1 MTRSS
6 MAAGLLFLFLFTG
19 QMCVAGPLSEG
30 LVDSFRARA
39 LAKRFHQEQRT
50 ISRPLARDHRRHR
63 RQGQIRLAVNKE
75 ATNSSTV
82 VPPQIVRPKVKLESP
97 IGKKEDS
104 GMDKMSGSQEP
115 MGPRKGRPN
124 RDIKAIIEADME
136 SGGDV
141 DDGAVEF
148 MISEMEKEMMRV
160 MPMAGMPQYGAIT
173 FRDGR
178 VDFEP
183 GSSETSTDSSTSSAP
198 SPPEAPALPL
208 EKRDSELR
216 AVNTWE
222 GHPSPY
228 RPKKPY
234 EPSKHSKSEDYAD
247 IVSKSLWFYQVQRS
261 GLLMASPRPVRWR
274 NDSALKDGFDNNI
287 DLTGGYYDAGDYL
300 KFTFPLSA
308 AMTTLA
314 WAGTDHYDGVTKSNN
329 MGYWDET
336 LRWGLDWMMK
346 AHPSADVLYVQVG
359 DGKVDN
365 NYWGGDRTIPTP
377 RPSFS
382 IDRGSPG
389 TDAAAGAAAAFASGA
404 IFYSAII
411 GDQDYAK
418 RLLKHAISLYYFAE
432 SAPKL
437 VYQKS
442 VPAVGEWYAS
452 SDYADELVLAGLL
465 LYRATSNIYF
475 LQRAE
480 LYFNKYKV
488 YESRDPVDWDSKH
501 GLCFLLGAQLVEQA
515 KITSSVDWKANL
527 AAYLKE
533 AALKQGKTPGGLLY
547 YPGSSDENSLPTAMG
562 ITYIMTEYARLFPSD
577 PLSKQL
583 RQLAD
588 QQIDYVFGSNPR
600 GMTYI
605 VGITEKSPK
614 NPQSAMASGGND
626 IGNIDHSPEHMAH
639 VLYGGMVGGP
649 AKDDSFQDKRSNY
662 KQSECALDYNA
673 PITAIMV
680 SEFELGKL
688 PYYARQP
695 LQPANVAVAG
705 KPQGRPGPH
714 TG

>member
-1 MTRSS
+1 

-247 IVSKSLWFYQVQRS
+247 IVSKSLWFYQVQREQCTRLRRL
-261 GLLMASPRPVRWR
+261 GALLLTS
-274 NDSALKDGFDNNI
+274 DSQLQV
-287 DLTGGYYDAGDYL
+287 
-300 KFTFPLSA
+300 A
-308 AMTTLA
+308 ACS
-314 WAGTDHYDGVTKSNN
+314 W
-329 MGYWDET
+329 
-336 LRWGLDWMMK
+336 
-346 AHPSADVLYVQVG
+346 
-359 DGKVDN
+359 
-365 NYWGGDRTIPTP
+365 
-377 RPSFS
+377 
-382 IDRGSPG
+382 
-389 TDAAAGAAAAFASGA
+389 
-404 IFYSAII
+404 
-411 GDQDYAK
+411 
-418 RLLKHAISLYYFAE
+418 RLLDQFGGGTILPSKMALITIS
-432 SAPKL
+432 
-437 VYQKS
+437 
-442 VPAVGEWYAS
+442 
-452 SDYADELVLAGLL
+452 
-465 LYRATSNIYF
+465 T
-475 LQRAE
+475 
-480 LYFNKYKV
+480 
-488 YESRDPVDWDSKH
+488 
-501 GLCFLLGAQLVEQA
+501 
-515 KITSSVDWKANL
+515 
-527 AAYLKE
+527 
-533 AALKQGKTPGGLLY
+533 
-547 YPGSSDENSLPTAMG
+547 
-562 ITYIMTEYARLFPSD
+562 
-577 PLSKQL
+577 
-583 RQLAD
+583 
-588 QQIDYVFGSNPR
+588 
-600 GMTYI
+600 
-605 VGITEKSPK
+605 
-614 NPQSAMASGGND
+614 
-626 IGNIDHSPEHMAH
+626 
-639 VLYGGMVGGP
+639 
-649 AKDDSFQDKRSNY
+649 
-662 KQSECALDYNA
+662 
-673 PITAIMV
+673 
-680 SEFELGKL
+680 
-688 PYYARQP
+688 
-695 LQPANVAVAG
+695 
-705 KPQGRPGPH
+705 
-714 TG
+714 